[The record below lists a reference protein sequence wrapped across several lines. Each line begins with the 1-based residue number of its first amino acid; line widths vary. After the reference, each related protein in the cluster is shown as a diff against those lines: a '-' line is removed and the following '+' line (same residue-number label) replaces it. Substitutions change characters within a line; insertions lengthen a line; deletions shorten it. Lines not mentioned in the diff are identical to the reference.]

1 MDKRKQ
7 ALLEI
12 TIEEYIHTAEPV
24 GSKTLSNNN
33 RVSVSPATVRTELN
47 ELEKEGYLTHVHT
60 SSGRVPTDKGYRL
73 YVDSLMAPS
82 SLSEPTLLENTI
94 TTMGDNIESIT
105 EKMVQILSKT
115 LNYTTIALTPDLYQ
129 ETLKVIHLILVDL
142 DKVLVVILNSVGVN
156 QEFLLNIT
164 DRIDQSD
171 LNRMSTYLTEKL
183 KGESITTLN
192 DTLLKQAVSLMPQF
206 KAILNTLHKEVETLT
221 EKQEQRLLFKGASKM
236 LKLPEFKDIELTK
249 RVLSGLEETKL
260 MTQILKEYLAK
271 NKGNVMIGTEI
282 QNKNLEDCS
291 IVISPVNT
299 ENPLLGS
306 IGLLGPKRMPYNYLV
321 PLIKSISKK
330 VHAASINQD

>member
-115 LNYTTIALTPDLYQ
+115 LNLSL
-129 ETLKVIHLILVDL
+129 IH
-142 DKVLVVILNSVGVN
+142 
-156 QEFLLNIT
+156 
-164 DRIDQSD
+164 
-171 LNRMSTYLTEKL
+171 
-183 KGESITTLN
+183 
-192 DTLLKQAVSLMPQF
+192 
-206 KAILNTLHKEVETLT
+206 
-221 EKQEQRLLFKGASKM
+221 
-236 LKLPEFKDIELTK
+236 
-249 RVLSGLEETKL
+249 
-260 MTQILKEYLAK
+260 
-271 NKGNVMIGTEI
+271 
-282 QNKNLEDCS
+282 
-291 IVISPVNT
+291 ISEPT
-299 ENPLLGS
+299 
-306 IGLLGPKRMPYNYLV
+306 RPY
-321 PLIKSISKK
+321 
-330 VHAASINQD
+330 